1 MLTEI
6 AAKRLEAIREYTQ
19 FGAGFKIAMR
29 DLEIRGAGNVLGAQQ
44 HGHMDAVGYDLY
56 IKLLNEAIL
65 EERDGT
71 AAKPIEKCTV
81 SMRCDASL
89 PSSYVPSA
97 AERIDLYRRIA
108 LIDCTADRADL
119 AQELRDRYGKLPPQ
133 AKQLLDISYLR
144 ALGTAQ
150 GFSKIEQQQSG
161 VLLYPQND
169 DMAYWIAFMT
179 EVNRAP
185 DTCAC
190 MRVGLGNTANLVYV
204 PKKPMR
210 AVEEV
215 ISLLHFLEQWNHAR
229 GAEAEKTEETQKAE
243 KTE

>member
-1 MLTEI
+1 
-6 AAKRLEAIREYTQ
+6 
-19 FGAGFKIAMR
+19 
-29 DLEIRGAGNVLGAQQ
+29 
-44 HGHMDAVGYDLY
+44 
-56 IKLLNEAIL
+56 
-65 EERDGT
+65 
-71 AAKPIEKCTV
+71 
-81 SMRCDASL
+81 
-89 PSSYVPSA
+89 
-97 AERIDLYRRIA
+97 
-108 LIDCTADRADL
+108 
-119 AQELRDRYGKLPPQ
+119 
-133 AKQLLDISYLR
+133 
-144 ALGTAQ
+144 
-150 GFSKIEQQQSG
+150 
-161 VLLYPQND
+161 
-169 DMAYWIAFMT
+169 MT

>member
-133 AKQLLDISYLR
+133 AKHLLDISYLR